1 MLLFSDESDYSDG
14 AQKNTFIGFFVAS
27 SVVNLQKFFVDS
39 WIDNFSVSWYRFS
52 RF

>member
-27 SVVNLQKFFVDS
+27 SVVNL
-39 WIDNFSVSWYRFS
+39 
-52 RF
+52 